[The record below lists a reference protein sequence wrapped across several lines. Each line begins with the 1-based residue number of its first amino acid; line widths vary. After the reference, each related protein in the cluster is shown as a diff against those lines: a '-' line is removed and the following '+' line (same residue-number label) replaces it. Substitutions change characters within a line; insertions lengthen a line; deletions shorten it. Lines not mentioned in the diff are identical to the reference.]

1 MRHLRE
7 PANGLIHLVG
17 ALLAV
22 VALALLLRLA
32 AGAGTA
38 RHVVAYG
45 VFGLSLVALY
55 TSSCAGY
62 FAYPLR
68 LLVRRPLSRRGD
80 SRGAGH
86 PGRGWR

>member
-7 PANGLIHLVG
+7 PANGLTHLAG

-38 RHVVAYG
+38 PEE
-45 VFGLSLVALY
+45 L
-55 TSSCAGY
+55 
-62 FAYPLR
+62 
-68 LLVRRPLSRRGD
+68 RPLYLREAHIRGGPP
-80 SRGAGH
+80 S
-86 PGRGWR
+86 